1 MTGSFWIMVGIVL
14 FVMAGQAVLWSWVL
28 IERRRKIP
36 DVKIFNI
43 RELFDGARKLID
55 EYYNRRERAR

>member
-1 MTGSFWIMVGIVL
+1 MTSSFWIMVGIVV
-14 FVMAGQAVLWSWVL
+14 FVMAGQALLWSWVFL
-28 IERRRKIP
+28 ERRRKIP

-55 EYYNRRERAR
+55 DYYRRRETR

>member
-1 MTGSFWIMVGIVL
+1 MTGSFWIMIGIVV
-14 FVMAGQAVLWSWVL
+14 FVMAGQAVLWSWVF

-43 RELFDGARKLID
+43 RELFDGVRKQID
-55 EYYNRRERAR
+55 DFYNRRQAR